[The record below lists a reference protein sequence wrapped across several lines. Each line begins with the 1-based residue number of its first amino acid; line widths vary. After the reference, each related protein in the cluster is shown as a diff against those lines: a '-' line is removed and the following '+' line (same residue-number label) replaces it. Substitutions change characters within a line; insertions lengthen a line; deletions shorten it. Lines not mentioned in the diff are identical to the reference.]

1 MSRFYKHTIHT
12 MDVLKAGD
20 KQANLPSGP
29 DYPQISTSANSS
41 HLQTETLTPSDAE
54 AGQSQKKW
62 LHNNMSAAWGTLQ
75 VFKSPSYCL
84 KKQYFPITFC
94 PQKKV
99 DRGCCSCSDGRP
111 VNAERH
117 NFIKESLF
125 HLKCTGVKKRRKRNH
140 VSGLI
145 SSDYTTSSW

>member
-1 MSRFYKHTIHT
+1 MSSFYKHTTHT

-29 DYPQISTSANSS
+29 DYPQISTPANSS
-41 HLQTETLTPSDAE
+41 SSDRGVNPQWCRRRTESEDI
-54 AGQSQKKW
+54 
-62 LHNNMSAAWGTLQ
+62 MSAAWGTLQ

-125 HLKCTGVKKRRKRNH
+125 HLKCTGVKKRCKRNH

-145 SSDYTTSSW
+145 SSDCTTSSW